1 MEDLSKKVE
10 SIVGLAFNKGTF
22 TNISSSSNVEQAAAT
37 LATQMELIGKGP
49 RTYDLELKDVLSP
62 YVEFDSQEVNILL
75 KAQPKDET
83 QQPYT
88 IFNYSGTISELSAG
102 SDGTLSVSNNG
113 DVVSYIPN
121 GDKSGDRKTLMN
133 IGYQIH

>member
-1 MEDLSKKVE
+1 
-10 SIVGLAFNKGTF
+10 
-22 TNISSSSNVEQAAAT
+22 
-37 LATQMELIGKGP
+37 MELIGKGP